1 MGVLEW
7 NKLCLRTLW
16 KELCEHIGDKTFK
29 TVKEEEPIQVLITG
43 KDSQKGANKEIA
55 QAISKIHELK
65 QAANPEKDVV
75 VTLFSKDQGPK
86 KIYNVGKYHRI
97 LSKMIYN
104 LRFISYGWFQWY
116 HDI

>member
-1 MGVLEW
+1 MNV
-7 NKLCLRTLW
+7 CLWTLW

-86 KIYNVGKYHRI
+86 KIYNVGKH
-97 LSKMIYN
+97 
-104 LRFISYGWFQWY
+104 LR
-116 HDI
+116 